1 MDIVKIDLS
10 GINGRADLHALLKD
24 KLGFPDYYGNNLDAL
39 ADCLSDL
46 HTRTYIVFSGYAA
59 FRKAAGEY
67 AEIFRTTVL
76 RAEKE
81 NGRLSVCFI

>member
-1 MDIVKIDLS
+1 MNIVKIDLN
-10 GINGRADLHALLKD
+10 GITGRADLHALLKE
-24 KLGFPDYYGNNLDAL
+24 KLSFPEYYGNNLDAL

-46 HTRTYIVFSGYAA
+46 YSETYIVFSGYVD

-67 AEIFRTTVL
+67 AEMFRITVL

-81 NGRLSVCFI
+81 NSRLSVCFI